1 MSISK
6 KLLKQFVFFASIPL
20 IIYGCSTNKAA
31 IEGHKMEK
39 SEQQKMTE
47 AKPAS
52 RSWGEATQFNQ
63 SFARTYAEGQARA
76 EFARKLATIIQTAS
90 RQATDGADL
99 SHSDGSNS
107 SYGGDQG
114 ILSNAFAQQVAAGTV
129 SGLTV
134 ISTDTYKLK
143 DGQYHV
149 FVCMEWQGNVDQLA
163 QEMTKNYRQ
172 RVEQQV
178 SDEERAKMEV
188 RYEEF
193 RKSVEEQ
200 LKRLQGN

>member
-1 MSISK
+1 MKKIVFLLALITLLCASCSSSK
-6 KLLKQFVFFASIPL
+6 ASI
-20 IIYGCSTNKAA
+20 
-31 IEGHKMEK
+31 EGKKMEK
-39 SEQQKMTE
+39 SEQQKLAE
-47 AKPAS
+47 AKPAV
-52 RSWGEATQFNQ
+52 RAWGEATPFNQ
-63 SFARTYAEGQARA
+63 SFAKTYAEGQARA
-76 EFARKLATIIQTAS
+76 EFARKLATLVQTAS

-99 SHSDGSNS
+99 AHSDGEYS
-107 SYGGDQG
+107 SQGHDQG
-114 ILSNAFAQQVAAGTV
+114 ITSNAFAQQVADGLV

-149 FVCMEWQGNVDQLA
+149 FVCMEWQGSVDKLA
-163 QEMTKNYRQ
+163 SEMTKNYRQ

-178 SDEERAKMEV
+178 SDEDRAKMEV

-193 RKSVEEQ
+193 RKSIEEQ

>member
-1 MSISK
+1 MK
-6 KLLKQFVFFASIPL
+6 KLLSLLIAILAIMGTSCSSSKASI
-20 IIYGCSTNKAA
+20 
-31 IEGHKMEK
+31 EGKKMEK
-39 SEQQKMTE
+39 SEQQKLAE
-47 AKPAS
+47 AKPAC
-52 RSWGEATQFNQ
+52 RTWGEATQFNQ

-76 EFARKLATIIQTAS
+76 EFARKLATLVQTAS

-99 SHSDGSNS
+99 AHSDGENS
-107 SYGGDQG
+107 SQGHDQG
-114 ILSNAFAQQVAAGTV
+114 ITSNAFAQQVADGMV

-134 ISTDTYKLK
+134 ISSDTYKLR

-149 FVCMEWQGNVDQLA
+149 YVCMEWQGSVDKMA
-163 QEMTKNYRQ
+163 QEMTQNYRK

-178 SDEERAKMEV
+178 SDQDRAKMEV

-193 RKSVEEQ
+193 KKSIEEQ

>member
-1 MSISK
+1 MKNVFLFILSVAIICTSCSSSK
-6 KLLKQFVFFASIPL
+6 TS
-20 IIYGCSTNKAA
+20 
-31 IEGHKMEK
+31 IEGQKMEK
-39 SEQQKMTE
+39 SEQQKLAE
-47 AKPAS
+47 ANPGV

-63 SFARTYAEGQARA
+63 SFAKTYAEGQARA
-76 EFARKLATIIQTAS
+76 EFARKLASMVQTAS

-99 SHSDGSNS
+99 AHSNGEES
-107 SYGGDQG
+107 SQGHDQG
-114 ILSNAFAQQVAAGTV
+114 ITSNAFAQQVADGLV
-129 SGLTV
+129 NGLTV
-134 ISTDTYKLK
+134 ISTDTYRLK

-149 FVCMEWQGNVDQLA
+149 FVCMEWQGSVDKLA

-193 RKSVEEQ
+193 RKSIEEQ
-200 LKRLQGN
+200 LKRHQGN

>member
-1 MSISK
+1 
-6 KLLKQFVFFASIPL
+6 
-20 IIYGCSTNKAA
+20 
-31 IEGHKMEK
+31 MEK
-39 SEQQKMTE
+39 SEQQKLAE
-47 AKPAS
+47 AKPAV
-52 RSWGEATQFNQ
+52 RAWGEATQFNQ
-63 SFARTYAEGQARA
+63 SFAKTYAEGQARA
-76 EFARKLATIIQTAS
+76 EFARKLATLVQTAS

-99 SHSDGSNS
+99 AHSDGEYS
-107 SYGGDQG
+107 SQGHDQG
-114 ILSNAFAQQVAAGTV
+114 ITSNAFAQQVADGLV

-149 FVCMEWQGNVDQLA
+149 YVCMEWQGSVDKLA
-163 QEMTKNYRQ
+163 SEMTKNYRQ

-178 SDEERAKMEV
+178 SDEDRAKMEV

-193 RKSVEEQ
+193 RKSIEEQ